1 MGTQKCD
8 GCNEPCEETLLTDV
22 TQDGDDML
30 FCPRCV
36 FIVALYHENGID
48 KVWERG
54 SIHPSFISNSVRKIV
69 EKEFY
74 KDPYGTYKKY
84 LGNMID
90 RQEKRDCVIH
100 VTDKVIDNITTFP
113 FLFLEPN
120 EANKYHFKEN
130 TVVTL
135 KSENKKLTRNL
146 YGFRTIE
153 AKYLKQYGHK
163 QTSTVLFLTD

>member
-1 MGTQKCD
+1 MAKRICD
-8 GCNEPCEETLLTDV
+8 GCGEPCDETLLTDA

-54 SIHPSFISNSVRKIV
+54 SIHPSFISHSVRKIV
-69 EKEFY
+69 ENEFY

-84 LGNMID
+84 LGKMID
-90 RQEKRDCVIH
+90 RQEKRENIIH
-100 VTDKVIDNITTFP
+100 VTDKIIENIITFP

-120 EANKYHFKEN
+120 EAKKYNLKEH
-130 TVVTL
+130 TQVVL

-153 AKYLKQYGHK
+153 AKYLKKYGHK

>member
-1 MGTQKCD
+1 MKIQCD
-8 GCNEPCEETLLTDV
+8 GCFELCDNEVLSHV
-22 TQDGDDML
+22 TQDGDNML
-30 FCPRCV
+30 FCPRCL
-36 FIVALYHENGID
+36 FIVALYHENGIE

-54 SIHPSFISNSVRKIV
+54 SIHPSQISNSVRKIV

-84 LGNMID
+84 LGKMID
-90 RQEKRDCVIH
+90 RQEKRDNVIH
-100 VTDKVIDNITTFP
+100 VSDTEIDNITVFP

-120 EANKYHFKEN
+120 EANKYNFKEN
-130 TVVTL
+130 TEVVL